1 MFTYPFH
8 LNCYDAIKTYT
19 LEYMNK
25 FNQRDI
31 YAETVVLPFEVQ
43 HSLKNELKHYGLN
56 GISNCLAF
64 KRKNYFKPRLETVHI
79 DTGIDGDVVYSSIVL
94 PIEGCNNT
102 DMFWMQGEYITQKSF
117 LANGTAYQEIEWNTE
132 PTLVNQYEIIEPT
145 LCRVDIPHD
154 ALSNING
161 EYRTILSIRLQGNPK
176 FEDVIKQRFNVA
188 I

>member
-31 YAETVVLPFEVQ
+31 YAEGVGLPDKLQ
-43 HSLKNELKHYGLN
+43 YALNNELKGYGL
-56 GISNCLAF
+56 SETLNCLAF
-64 KRKNYFKPRLETVHI
+64 KRKNYFKPRIKTIHI
-79 DTGIDGDVVYSSIVL
+79 DSDEDIIHSSIVL
-94 PIEGCNNT
+94 PIAGYIDT
-102 DMFWMQGEYITQKSF
+102 SMFWVQGEYTTQENF
-117 LANGTAYQEIEWNTE
+117 LPNGTKYQTIDWKTE
-132 PTLVNQYEIIEPT
+132 PTIVNTIEINEPT

-161 EYRTILSIRLQGNPK
+161 EYRTILSIRLKGNPK